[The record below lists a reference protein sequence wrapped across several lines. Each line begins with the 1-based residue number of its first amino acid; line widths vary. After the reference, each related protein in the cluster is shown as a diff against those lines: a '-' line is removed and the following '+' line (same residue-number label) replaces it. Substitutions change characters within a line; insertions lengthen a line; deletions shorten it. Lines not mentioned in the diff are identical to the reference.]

1 MEMRMNTKEANQRQN
16 LSLIEMEC
24 GLRKALQEHQV
35 DSQIV
40 SSAMALLISG
50 VREQSAL
57 EILQKEAYKAML
69 PTVDAY
75 VATHGIRVHPASPLG
90 IAFGVLT
97 VLAAESATQSAMA
110 QVLKQVN
117 ARDWQTYLEN
127 RPRSEN

>member
-1 MEMRMNTKEANQRQN
+1 MEMRMNTKEANQREN

-35 DSQIV
+35 DRQIV
-40 SSAMALLISG
+40 SSAMALLVSG

-57 EILQKEAYKAML
+57 EILQKEAYEAML
-69 PTVDAY
+69 PTVDTY
-75 VATHGIRVHPASPLG
+75 VATRGIRVHPAAPLG

-97 VLAAESATQSAMA
+97 LLEAESAAQSAMA
-110 QVLKQVN
+110 QVLRQVN
-117 ARDWQTYLEN
+117 ARDWQTYVEK